1 LWNEWSESSAGAPKF
16 IIFDTVADN
25 GIRMS
30 SDSLTKSGLMAAIA
44 MDPEIIDFKDKCE
57 LVDTAIQYDDLM
69 EPSYLKEFDE
79 GLCSSL
85 DPENWRR
92 YWYENMEHIGE

>member
-1 LWNEWSESSAGAPKF
+1 MIFAPKF

-30 SDSLTKSGLMAAIA
+30 SESLTKSGLMAAIA
-44 MDPEIIDFKDKCE
+44 IDREIIDFKDKCE

-69 EPSYLKEFDE
+69 EPGYLKEFDE
-79 GLCSSL
+79 GLCSNL
-85 DPENWRR
+85 DPEDWRR

>member
-1 LWNEWSESSAGAPKF
+1 MSIS
-16 IIFDTVADN
+16 DTVADN

-30 SDSLTKSGLMAAIA
+30 SDSLNKSGLMAAIA
-44 MDPEIIDFKDKCE
+44 IDPEIKDFKDKSE
-57 LVDTAIQYDDLM
+57 MVDTAIQYDDLM

-79 GLCSSL
+79 GLCSNL